1 MHVLAVQRDAVEAER
16 LARSL
21 RRHRFEV
28 SAVTTGREALALL
41 PSSDLVLLD
50 LDLTDVDGIDVCH
63 SIRATGDIPVIA
75 FTENDSEVDRVLG
88 LQAGADD
95 CLSKP
100 YGFRE
105 LVARIEAVGRR
116 THRLPAEPDLID
128 YQGLWIDA
136 RRREVLLDD
145 QPIPLTRMEFEL
157 LRVLAAHAGKVVS
170 RQELTSWVWGVE
182 GAATPRRKQGS
193 RTIDTHV
200 STLRGKLGAGR
211 WIVTVRGVGFR
222 MGPGRSTRQ
231 SHQPPGS
238 DQGPSPTGPCAEGAT
253 PCRKVVLA

>member
-1 MHVLAVQRDAVEAER
+1 MRVLAVQQDAVGAER
-16 LARSL
+16 LVCSL
-21 RRHRFEV
+21 RRHRYEAV
-28 SAVTTGREALALL
+28 AVTTGREALALC

-50 LDLTDVDGIDVCH
+50 LDLADIDGVDICR
-63 SIRATGDIPVIA
+63 SIRAAGDTPVIA
-75 FTENDSEVDRVLG
+75 FTERDSEVDRILG

-116 THRLPAEPDLID
+116 TRRFPSEQDFVDYRGLRID
-128 YQGLWIDA
+128 G

-145 QPIPLTRMEFEL
+145 RPVTLTRTEFEL
-157 LRVLAAHAGKVVS
+157 LRVLAMHAGQVVS
-170 RQELTSWVWGVE
+170 RQELASRVWGAE
-182 GAATPRRKQGS
+182 GMVGPRRKQGS

-200 STLRGKLGAGR
+200 STLRNKLGHGR

-222 MGPGRSTRQ
+222 MGPGRSPEPDGQKPIGDGDRHRIGLRGPTRR
-231 SHQPPGS
+231 H
-238 DQGPSPTGPCAEGAT
+238 
-253 PCRKVVLA
+253 LAAAVFA